1 MIEHFLWG
9 IFFMSLVIFNY
20 EINRTIHSKILEEKE
35 SFTRIWN
42 QVKLQANEANIVK
55 ESK

>member
-9 IFFMSLVIFNY
+9 ILFMSLVIFNY

>member
-9 IFFMSLVIFNY
+9 ILFMSLIIFNY